1 MYHEYFI
8 QKGVLL
14 LPIIA
19 MLAFVA
25 TFVAVVLATYRSQKR
40 AEFDHMSQLP
50 KEHRGRRG
58 EDRLAAGF
66 GLTQVGARSVSH
78 ERPRQCQYARE
89 PRNGCGW

>member
-50 KEHRGRRG
+50 LG
-58 EDRLAAGF
+58 EDSEVKIDSQLVSASHK
-66 GLTQVGARSVSH
+66 SV
-78 ERPRQCQYARE
+78 Q
-89 PRNGCGW
+89 GV

>member
-40 AEFDHMSQLP
+40 AEFDHMWELP
-50 KEHRGRRG
+50 LG
-58 EDRLAAGF
+58 EDREVKIDSQLVSASHK
-66 GLTQVGARSVSH
+66 SV
-78 ERPRQCQYARE
+78 Q
-89 PRNGCGW
+89 GV

>member
-50 KEHRGRRG
+50 LG
-58 EDRLAAGF
+58 EDGEVKIDSQLVSASHK
-66 GLTQVGARSVSH
+66 SV
-78 ERPRQCQYARE
+78 Q
-89 PRNGCGW
+89 GV